1 MSLNIGTLVGYIELD
16 TRQGMSAMDRFTD
29 FLSDKGGAWSKMLAS
44 TAVVAGGAFGA
55 SLAGAMDLE
64 PSRDRVAASLG
75 LTEKEAARIG
85 KVSGELFADAWGD
98 SAADVDAAIEAVVS
112 SIDGMRT
119 ASEAQL
125 RGVTES
131 ALTLA
136 SVFEVDVVRATQ
148 VAGNMMTNGL
158 AKNGTQAFDLLT
170 AAMSKVPVQLRED
183 VMDAADEYGQFF
195 NALGIDGPKA
205 MSLLTQSAGKGMYG
219 IDKMGDAIKEFTIL
233 ATDGSK
239 STATALESL
248 GLDFRKVENDLV
260 AGGGK
265 ANKAFGQVVDALL
278 KIKSPAEQG
287 QTALALFGTPLEDL
301 GKDDVPKFLKSL
313 QSGTKGLGDFK
324 GATARAGKTLN
335 DNAATN
341 LTGFTRKIKGAFI
354 DMLGGKVL
362 PKVTEFTAYLD
373 QNFGPTLEV
382 IGKALAKVT
391 AFFKEHSTV
400 AKTLMG
406 VIIGLTAITAA
417 HAAAMAVAAAG
428 GLAAWLLQTKL
439 ITAATKVWTAMTWAL
454 GMAQKALPIFAAV
467 AAIAALVAGVILAYN
482 KVGWFRDGVNA
493 AFGGIKAAAV
503 AVGRFFTETLPAFF
517 RNAWNKVVSVT
528 KAIVGTYITLYVTLP
543 KRLIGGVGKI
553 VGMLGGVFRDAWNG
567 ALNITRNI
575 GSTII
580 GWIRGI
586 PGKLGALGK
595 SFGTAGKNLLQGFID
610 GMKNAAG
617 IIKGIAGNV
626 WDAVRGLLNGAIDRI
641 NSALEFKISLPLG
654 KSVGINPKDIPHLA
668 TGGRATGDTLAVI
681 GDGREPESVLPD
693 SMLRGLLERAHA
705 AGRESAPASNGG
717 RGDTWNVYQQPG
729 TTADELA
736 ERLWFKTRTRIG

>member
-1 MSLNIGTLVGYIELD
+1 MSLSIGQLVGYVDMD
-16 TRQGMSAMDRFTD
+16 TSKGETAMDKFGS
-29 FLSDKGGAWSKMLAS
+29 FLESKGGAWGKMLAS

-75 LTEKEAARIG
+75 LTEKEAARVG
-85 KVSGELFADAWGD
+85 KVSGELFADAWGE
-98 SAADVDAAIEAVVS
+98 SASDVDAAIEAVVS

-119 ASEAQL
+119 ASEARL
-125 RGVTES
+125 RGVTEA

-158 AKNGTQAFDLLT
+158 AKNATQAFDLLT
-170 AAMSKVPVQLRED
+170 AALSKVPVQLRED

-195 NALGIDGPKA
+195 NSLGIDGPKA
-205 MSLLTQSAGKGMYG
+205 MALLASSAGKGMYG

-239 STATALESL
+239 STALALESL
-248 GLDFRKVENDLV
+248 GLDFNKVENDLL

-265 ANKAFGQVVDALL
+265 ANKAFNEVVDALL
-278 KIKSPAEQG
+278 RIKSPAKQG

-373 QNFGPTLEV
+373 THFAPAMDAVGDAV
-382 IGKALAKVT
+382 GKAT
-391 AFFKEHSTV
+391 GFFKEHST
-400 AKTLMG
+400 
-406 VIIGLTAITAA
+406 I
-417 HAAAMAVAAAG
+417 
-428 GLAAWLLQTKL
+428 
-439 ITAATKVWTAMTWAL
+439 TKVL
-454 GMAQKALPIFAAV
+454 G
-467 AAIAALVAGVILAYN
+467 GVILSLTAVTMAHAVAMGISSGALALWITQTKIVKAATAAWAAVQWALNTAFWSNPITLVVLAIAGLIAAVIVAYN
-482 KVGWFRDGVNA
+482 KVGWFKDGVNA
-493 AFGGIKAAAV
+493 AFGGIKAAAI
-503 AVGRFFTETLPAFF
+503 AVGKFFTDTLPAFF
-517 RNAWNKVVSVT
+517 RNAWNRVVGIT
-528 KAIVGTYITLYVTLP
+528 RAIVGGYITFYVTLP
-543 KRLIGGVGKI
+543 KRLIGGIAKLG
-553 VGMLGGVFRDAWNG
+553 GMLAGVFRGAWNG
-567 ALNITRNI
+567 AISISRNM
-575 GSTII
+575 GETIL

-586 PGKLGALGK
+586 PGKIGGLGK
-595 SFGTAGKNLLQGFID
+595 KFGSAGKQLLQAFID

-617 IIKGIAGNV
+617 IISGIAGNV
-626 WDAVRGLLNGAIDRI
+626 WNSVRGLLNGAIDKI
-641 NSALEFKISLPLG
+641 NNALDFKIGLPGPDLH
-654 KSVGINPKDIPHLA
+654 VNIKDIPHLA
-668 TGGRATGDTLAVI
+668 TGGRATADTLAVI

-705 AGRESAPASNGG
+705 AGRESAE
-717 RGDTWNVYQQPG
+717 
-729 TTADELA
+729 TAGSSGPFIGHVTMRPDENPNDFA
-736 ERLWFKTRTRIG
+736 ERLWWKWHTRP